1 MSSIFTCP
9 DLIAFHLSHVFTSGI
24 LHDYLLND
32 YRISSQGENVSI
44 NQWHINSRCIF
55 YVGYISPVKVI
66 ILNYLVILSRTICL
80 AIILNIYYTV
90 LMLMFCLSP
99 HHRAANS
106 RGLFLYYNVFIHKN
120 QLLIIL
126 YYILPFFHKLFYIIL
141 KYFTSNFI

>member
-1 MSSIFTCP
+1 MNKCLDKLAGKAAKIGRVWTSNQGSKKYMQYKYSIFLRGLFAMSSIFTCP

-66 ILNYLVILSRTICL
+66 ILNYLVILSRKHTWNYFIF
-80 AIILNIYYTV
+80 
-90 LMLMFCLSP
+90 M
-99 HHRAANS
+99 
-106 RGLFLYYNVFIHKN
+106 LYYSYVI
-120 QLLIIL
+120 
-126 YYILPFFHKLFYIIL
+126 
-141 KYFTSNFI
+141 YFV

>member
-24 LHDYLLND
+24 LHDYLLNG
-32 YRISSQGENVSI
+32 YRIPSQGENVSI

-80 AIILNIYYTV
+80 AIILNIYYTI
-90 LMLMFCLSP
+90 LMLIFCLTFLGVGSSDNG
-99 HHRAANS
+99 RFSYIIIYLYMKINS
-106 RGLFLYYNVFIHKN
+106 IVLFLLIY
-120 QLLIIL
+120 LLFL
-126 YYILPFFHKLFYIIL
+126 LVGSFHF
-141 KYFTSNFI
+141 

>member
-24 LHDYLLND
+24 RHDYLLNG
-32 YRISSQGENVSI
+32 YRIPSQGENVSI

-55 YVGYISPVKVI
+55 HVGYISPVKVF

-90 LMLMFCLSP
+90 LMLMFCLT
-99 HHRAANS
+99 
-106 RGLFLYYNVFIHKN
+106 FLGVGSSDNGRFSYIVIY
-120 QLLIIL
+120 L
-126 YYILPFFHKLFYIIL
+126 YIKINY
-141 KYFTSNFI
+141 

>member
-66 ILNYLVILSRTICL
+66 ILNYLVILSRKHTWKL
-80 AIILNIYYTV
+80 FL
-90 LMLMFCLSP
+90 LMLYYSYVNVLLSP
-99 HHRAANS
+99 HYRAATLEGFS
-106 RGLFLYYNVFIHKN
+106 YIVIYFYIQIYYNIRKPSIIEL
-120 QLLIIL
+120 QL
-126 YYILPFFHKLFYIIL
+126 
-141 KYFTSNFI
+141 